1 MKARWREIGA
11 LAGFAAY
18 ADDGEMLSFQPA
30 NFLFGRATVDGRP
43 VVLTADDFTVR
54 GGAADASLHRK
65 LTDAERLASEYR
77 LPLIRMIEGTGGGGS
92 VRTLETMRLY
102 LYPRNPRLGDHGRE
116 HGQCA
121 GGGAGAGA
129 GGRAGRRAAGDGALF
144 AAGRRR
150 GADVRR
156 RAAGCRCGRGNP
168 HQGKQLGGAHIH
180 AANGAIDDRVESEA
194 EAFARLRR
202 FLSYLPSS
210 VDELPARVARSRT
223 SAARVRTGWS
233 AAVPRDGRKLYPIRP
248 IVEAIVDRESW
259 FEIGREWG
267 LGVVTGF
274 ARIDG
279 WPVAVVAS
287 NPESLGGLWTAA
299 TARKVERHVDLAD
312 TFHLPVVHLVD
323 NPGFLIGRRAED
335 EGDNSLG
342 FQGLGSHI
350 SSIGTLGARS
360 ILRKA
365 YGMAG
370 SGHAPGRSLSLADG
384 LAFGGLGQPLPIS
397 GGLEAAYRA
406 ELEASDDPA
415 RRGWPRSMNGS
426 QRVRSPFRTAEHY
439 GVEAI
444 IDPRDTRAELCEFV
458 NMAQRALKPG
468 RKGQGACGHKPIPL
482 PRLRAVGPKLAHSA
496 DNGGSRVMTRNFDDT
511 RHPHPGR
518 AARVSIASPAG
529 GRGKNYSCAVIPIA
543 RAFSAQIFQF
553 RHIDKA
559 VLAGI
564 AEAMKPIS
572 RRPAAS
578 PFGLAPIC
586 RPCWHRR
593 RSAWRAQRRRRDRR
607 RGPGRWRRWR

>member
-1 MKARWREIGA
+1 MTWQPEIDELALRRAAALQMGGPAKLAKQAAMGRMNARERLAAVADEGSFREIGA

-92 VRTLETMRLY
+92 VRTLETMGY
-102 LYPRNPRLGDHGRE
+102 TYIPEIPGWEIMVENMANVPVVALGLGPV
-116 HGQCA
+116 A
-121 GGGAGAGA
+121 GLGAGRQVMAHYSLLVEGVSQMFVAGPPVVA
-129 GGRAGRRAAGDGALF
+129 AAGEI
-144 AAGRRR
+144 RT
-150 GADVRR
+150 
-156 RAAGCRCGRGNP
+156 
-168 HQGKQLGGAHIH
+168 KESLGGAHIH
-180 AANGAIDDRVESEA
+180 AANGAIDDRVDSEA

-210 VDELPARVARSRT
+210 VDELPARGPVKDKRRKGEDWLAS
-223 SAARVRTGWS
+223 
-233 AAVPRDGRKLYPIRP
+233 AVPRDGRKLYPIRP

-259 FEIGREWG
+259 FEMGREWG

-279 WPVAVVAS
+279 WPVAIIAS

-335 EGDNSLG
+335 EATIRW
-342 FQGLGSHI
+342 GSRALAAI
-350 SSIGTLGARS
+350 YQASVPWVSI

-370 SGHAPGRSLSLADG
+370 SGHAPADRFRWRMAWPSG
-384 LAFGGLGQPLPIS
+384 DWGSLPIS

-406 ELEASDDPA
+406 ELEGCEDPVA
-415 RRGWPRSMNGS
+415 RLAEIKARLE
-426 QRVRSPFRTAEHY
+426 RVRSPFRTAEHY

-444 IDPRDTRAELCEFV
+444 IDPRDTRAELCEFI

-468 RKGQGACGHKPIPL
+468 RKGRG
-482 PRLRAVGPKLAHSA
+482 LRP
-496 DNGGSRVMTRNFDDT
+496 
-511 RHPHPGR
+511 
-518 AARVSIASPAG
+518 
-529 GRGKNYSCAVIPIA
+529 
-543 RAFSAQIFQF
+543 
-553 RHIDKA
+553 
-559 VLAGI
+559 
-564 AEAMKPIS
+564 
-572 RRPAAS
+572 
-578 PFGLAPIC
+578 
-586 RPCWHRR
+586 
-593 RSAWRAQRRRRDRR
+593 
-607 RGPGRWRRWR
+607 

>member
-1 MKARWREIGA
+1 MTWNPEIDELARRRAAALTMGGEAKLEKQRAMGRMNARERLAAVADEGSFREIGA

-65 LTDAERLASEYR
+65 LSDAERLASEYR

-92 VRTLETMRLY
+92 VRTLETMGY
-102 LYPRNPRLGDHGRE
+102 TYIPEIPGWEMMVDNMSNVPVVALGLGPV
-116 HGQCA
+116 A
-121 GGGAGAGA
+121 GLGAGRQVMAHYSLLVEKVSQMFVAGPPVVA
-129 GGRAGRRAAGDGALF
+129 AAGEH
-144 AAGRRR
+144 RT
-150 GADVRR
+150 
-156 RAAGCRCGRGNP
+156 
-168 HQGKQLGGAHIH
+168 KEELGGAHIH

-210 VDELPARVARSRT
+210 VDELPARGPVKDKRRKGEDWLAS
-223 SAARVRTGWS
+223 
-233 AAVPRDGRKLYPIRP
+233 AVPRDGRKLYPIRP
-248 IVEAIVDRESW
+248 IVEAIVDRDSW

-279 WPVAVVAS
+279 WPVAVIAS
-287 NPESLGGLWTAA
+287 NPEALGGLWTAA

-323 NPGFLIGRRAED
+323 NPGFLIGRRAEE
-335 EGDNSLG
+335 EGTIRW
-342 FQGLGSHI
+342 GSRALAAI
-350 SSIGTLGARS
+350 YQASVPWCAV

-370 SGHAPGRSLSLADG
+370 SGHAPADRFRWRMAWPSG
-384 LAFGGLGQPLPIS
+384 DWGSLPIS

-406 ELEASDDPA
+406 ELDAHEDAP
-415 RRGWPRSMNGS
+415 RRLKEIKAKLD
-426 QRVRSPFRTAEHY
+426 QVRSPFRTAEHY

-468 RKGQGACGHKPIPL
+468 R
-482 PRLRAVGPKLAHSA
+482 R
-496 DNGGSRVMTRNFDDT
+496 
-511 RHPHPGR
+511 
-518 AARVSIASPAG
+518 
-529 GRGKNYSCAVIPIA
+529 GRG
-543 RAFSAQIFQF
+543 
-553 RHIDKA
+553 
-559 VLAGI
+559 L
-564 AEAMKPIS
+564 
-572 RRPAAS
+572 RP
-578 PFGLAPIC
+578 
-586 RPCWHRR
+586 
-593 RSAWRAQRRRRDRR
+593 
-607 RGPGRWRRWR
+607 

>member
-1 MKARWREIGA
+1 MTWQIELDELSRRWAAAMAMGGPAKLEKQAAMGRMNARDRLAAVADEGSWREIGA

-92 VRTLETMRLY
+92 VRTLETMGYTYIPEIPGWEIMTENMARV
-102 LYPRNPRLGDHGRE
+102 PVVALGLGPV
-116 HGQCA
+116 A
-121 GGGAGAGA
+121 GLGAGRQVMAHYSILVDGVAQMFVAGPPVVA
-129 GGRAGRRAAGDGALF
+129 AAGEI
-144 AAGRRR
+144 RT
-150 GADVRR
+150 
-156 RAAGCRCGRGNP
+156 
-168 HQGKQLGGAHIH
+168 KEQLGGAHIH
-180 AANGAIDDRVESEA
+180 AANGAIDDRVDSEA
-194 EAFARLRR
+194 EAFVRLRR

-210 VDELPARVARSRT
+210 VEELPARGPVKDKRRKGEDWLVS
-223 SAARVRTGWS
+223 
-233 AAVPRDGRKLYPIRP
+233 AVPRDGRKLYPIRP
-248 IVEAIVDRESW
+248 IIEAIVDRDSW

-267 LGVVTGF
+267 VGVVTGF

-279 WPVAVVAS
+279 WPVAVLAS

-323 NPGFLIGRRAED
+323 NPGFLIGRRAEE
-335 EGDNSLG
+335 EGTIRW
-342 FQGLGSHI
+342 GSRALAAI
-350 SSIGTLGARS
+350 YQASVPWVSV

-370 SGHAPGRSLSLADG
+370 SGHAPADRFRWRMAWPSG
-384 LAFGGLGQPLPIS
+384 DWGSLPIA

-406 ELEASDDPA
+406 ELEASPDPA
-415 RRGWPRSMNGS
+415 ARLAEINDRL

-458 NMAQRALKPG
+458 NLAQRALKPG
-468 RKGQGACGHKPIPL
+468 RKGRG
-482 PRLRAVGPKLAHSA
+482 LR
-496 DNGGSRVMTRNFDDT
+496 
-511 RHPHPGR
+511 
-518 AARVSIASPAG
+518 
-529 GRGKNYSCAVIPIA
+529 C
-543 RAFSAQIFQF
+543 
-553 RHIDKA
+553 
-559 VLAGI
+559 
-564 AEAMKPIS
+564 
-572 RRPAAS
+572 
-578 PFGLAPIC
+578 
-586 RPCWHRR
+586 
-593 RSAWRAQRRRRDRR
+593 
-607 RGPGRWRRWR
+607 